1 MKRNCIMKKME
12 KTDVNKTKVF
22 VENEEA
28 KAALNEDIQNNVW
41 VDLETARER
50 LLSFVDNL
58 ENTYGNADSNLL

>member
-1 MKRNCIMKKME
+1 MKKME